1 MSDKLYSCIGKG
13 GVYQVIDSPTPA
25 GKSKN
30 YESVII
36 YKDVNTEMTFW
47 RFKSDFYDRMEE
59 INGKN
64 TEEVIRSKE
73 RI

>member
-13 GVYQVIDSPTPA
+13 GVYQIIDSPTPA
-25 GKSKN
+25 GKSKKS
-30 YESVII
+30 ESILV
-36 YKDVNTEMTFW
+36 YKDVNTGRTFW

-64 TEEVIRSKE
+64 TEKVIKE
-73 RI
+73 KSR